1 MTNLIKDLVTL
12 CNTNEHLAQ
21 RANFVSIDNSTM
33 SILGNDV
40 KGIVSINDRI
50 ETSKILDF
58 KIVLEDTMV
67 TDHIVDSDDFVYDL
81 MKVIRK
87 EI

>member
-67 TDHIVDSDDFVYDL
+67 TDHIVDSGDFVYDL

>member
-40 KGIVSINDRI
+40 KGIVSIIDRI